1 MVFIC
6 VIIYTVMTMEEK
18 YQQRKPTR
26 IRKYDYSSVGA
37 YFVTI
42 CTQDRKRILSEIIST
57 NDTFVNETSN
67 YAVGDGAFDVP
78 SIRLTPIGEI
88 VEKYLL
94 SSNNISNVEIDTYVI
109 MPDHIHV
116 IFFIRSNKNAKQQNG
131 TSRAPSPTN
140 ELLPHI
146 ISTFK
151 RFCNKEIG
159 YNIFQRSFADHIIRD
174 REDYETRRKYIYE
187 NPIKW
192 YYKNK

>member
-1 MVFIC
+1 MK
-6 VIIYTVMTMEEK
+6 MEDK
-18 YQQRKPTR
+18 YHERKTTR
-26 IRKYDYSSVGA
+26 IKNYDYSSAGA

-42 CTQDRKRILSEIIST
+42 CTQDRKQILSEIIRTNITSVRET
-57 NDTFVNETSN
+57 ND
-67 YAVGDGAFDVP
+67 YAVGDGALDVP
-78 SIRLTPIGEI
+78 SIRLTPIGKI

-94 SSNNISNVEIDTYVI
+94 SSEKIQGVKIDSYII

-116 IFFIRSNKNAKQQNG
+116 IIFIKSKKDTTLQDG

-159 YNIFQRSFADHIIRD
+159 YNVFQRSFADHIIRD
-174 REDYETRRKYIYE
+174 NEDYETRRKYIHD

-192 YYKNK
+192 YFNNK